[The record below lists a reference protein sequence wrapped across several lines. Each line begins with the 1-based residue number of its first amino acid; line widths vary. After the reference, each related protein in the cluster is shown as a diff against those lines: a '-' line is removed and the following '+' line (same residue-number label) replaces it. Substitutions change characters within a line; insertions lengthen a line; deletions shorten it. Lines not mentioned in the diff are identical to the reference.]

1 MKKNYFIIILFFV
14 LIYTMS
20 YAIPSWYTNN
30 YVDQFPSYFIGKG
43 YAKIENKNQAE
54 AEKQAKDQALRD
66 ASSTISCTVSGET
79 ISHSEEKGEGIEA
92 KASEFFLSETKVKT
106 DLEVMNYKVLKSE
119 KDKNMMYVMV
129 GIPYED
135 LRKSYKYKIENAIQ
149 EIANEFNI
157 AEELYSSNPKQ
168 AIKKYEIC
176 IKKLQD
182 ISDNMNIYLFL
193 NKWHND
199 LSSKLDSLPSKPQI
213 ETKLT
218 TLSGTTPKTSIELA
232 TELLAPLVKNLEQQ
246 ASFVIYPM
254 EFENTGFVSE
264 FGNNF
269 SELLSNVITSQTGW
283 QRFTIKNWK
292 VADYIIRGKILEFDN
307 GICLILNVKDLQ
319 NGTEDSNQ
327 LFVNEITCE
336 TIGWEKIRPENL
348 KQALQNKLALYNA
361 IQTDNRLKVDMQ
373 TDKMSDGPVV
383 YYYGD
388 EPKILVR
395 TNKSC
400 YIRLMYIFS
409 DNTKT
414 LLIDNYHIATDQ
426 TNQWIQLPLD
436 LEVCEPSG
444 IEQMLVQASTEIMPS
459 LNVIR
464 INLGD
469 DSYIHIIETNID
481 NQIAKTRGLKIK
493 KPEKEI
499 TEKVYQWTVFEK

>member
-1 MKKNYFIIILFFV
+1 MKKNYFIITLFFI

-20 YAIPSWYTNN
+20 YAIPNWYTDN
-30 YVDQFPSYFIGKG
+30 YADQFPSYFIGKG
-43 YAKIENKNQAE
+43 YAKIENKNEAE

-66 ASSTISCTVSGET
+66 ASTTISCTVSGET
-79 ISHSEEKGEGIEA
+79 ISHSEEEGLGKET

-106 DLEVMNYKVLKSE
+106 DLKVMNYKVLKSE
-119 KDKNMMYVMV
+119 KDKNMMYVMI
-129 GIPYED
+129 GIPFED
-135 LRKSYKYKIENAIQ
+135 LRKSYKYKIENAVQ
-149 EIANEFNI
+149 NIANEFNI
-157 AEELYSSNPKQ
+157 AEDLFSSNPKQ
-168 AIKKYEIC
+168 AIRKYESC

-182 ISDNMNIYLFL
+182 ITENMNIYLFL
-193 NKWHND
+193 NKWYND
-199 LSSKLDSLPSKPQI
+199 LSSKLDELPSKSQI

-232 TELLAPLVKNLEQQ
+232 TELLAPLLKNLEKQ

-292 VADYIIRGKILEFDN
+292 VADYIIRGKILESDN
-307 GICLILNVKDLQ
+307 GMYLILNVKDLQ

-327 LFVNEITCE
+327 LFVNTITCE

-395 TNKSC
+395 ANKSC

-444 IEQMLVQASTEIMPS
+444 VEQMLVQASTEIMPS
-459 LNVIR
+459 LNVKR

-469 DSYIHIIETNID
+469 DSYIYIIETNID

-493 KPEKEI
+493 NPKKEI
-499 TEKVYQWTVFEK
+499 TERSYQWTVFEK